1 MMKRVLCVCFV
12 FGLMSGSVSAYVE
25 FLGADGVDTTYTA
38 TTGLLD
44 LSEAG
49 IVITAGNDDGSQDAI
64 VGGSFA
70 MTSNFISGFHF
81 EGGAFEFADGAATT
95 IISGNILEINFT
107 EFDGL
112 LLGSG
117 VAEMLVENLPEDYVI
132 PGPAETV
139 TVSFNITPAF
149 SDFNSDFSGQSKV
162 NFLLPEPVPEPV
174 TFTLLALGGLMLRKR
189 KIS

>member
-1 MMKRVLCVCFV
+1 MKRVLCACLV

-25 FLGADGVDTTYTA
+25 FLGADGVNTTYTA

-49 IVITAGNDDGSQDAI
+49 IVITAGNDDDSQDAI

-81 EGGAFEFADGAATT
+81 EGGAFEFADGTATT

-139 TVSFNITPAF
+139 TVTFNITPAF
-149 SDFNSDFSGQSKV
+149 SDFSSDFSGQSKV

-174 TFTLLALGGLMLRKR
+174 TLTLLALGGLMLRKR
-189 KIS
+189 K